1 MFCSMTIVGNLVKDA
16 EDKGEW
22 VVMRVACRPMPKSES
37 LFITVRTKMKWPS
50 ALTKGTRI
58 LASGTPAIGVWNSNE
73 GAKPDVTLFANT
85 IMNLSPR
92 EASQDM
98 PQNIP
103 APQYAPAMADDDVPF
118 RF

>member
-1 MFCSMTIVGNLVKDA
+1 MFASLTVVGNLVKDS

-50 ALTKGTRI
+50 ALTKGTRV
-58 LASGTPAIGVWNSNE
+58 LVSGTPAIGIWNSNE
-73 GAKPDVTLFANT
+73 GAKPDVTIFANT
-85 IMNLSPR
+85 VMNLSPR
-92 EASQDM
+92 ELSQDM

-103 APQYAPAMADDDVPF
+103 APQYAPVTDDDVPF
-118 RF
+118 